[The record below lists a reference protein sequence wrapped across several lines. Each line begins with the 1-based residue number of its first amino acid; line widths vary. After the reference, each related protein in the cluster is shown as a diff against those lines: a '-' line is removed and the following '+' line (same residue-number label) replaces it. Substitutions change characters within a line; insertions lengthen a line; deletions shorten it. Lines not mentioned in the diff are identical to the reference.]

1 MKWLKTATKNCVA
14 SVLKQKD
21 GVSVF
26 LKCQILLQSFR
37 PFCSV
42 TAVDSNFDQS
52 TAVSSDNMDGSD

>member
-26 LKCQILLQSFR
+26 LKCQILAVFPS
-37 PFCSV
+37 FCSV
-42 TAVDSNFDQS
+42 TTVDSNFDQS